1 MIIKNFQRVFAV
13 RKQIP
18 LGTQQAVNA
27 TRLAHSKKTVKSGKV
42 RGVGEATEFF
52 LHSLGQNCMAI
63 SIRNL
68 QIILESIESYLIAQA
83 SKQASRL

>member
-13 RKQIP
+13 RAQIS
-18 LGTQQAVNA
+18 LRAQQALNA
-27 TRLAHSKKTVKSGKV
+27 TRLEHSKETVKSGKV

-68 QIILESIESYLIAQA
+68 QIILECIESYLIAQA